1 MLQDTQNLEL
11 NQVEMLS
18 LEQVAQVG
26 ARQML
31 ALAVHAEIQS
41 YLASFAGLHTS
52 DGHQAVVRNGYHP
65 PGRLPRATVRWR
77 WRFPVVDR
85 G

>member
-1 MLQDTQNLEL
+1 MSEDTQNLEL
-11 NQVEMLS
+11 NQAEMLS
-18 LEQVAQVG
+18 LEQVACVD
-26 ARQML
+26 AHQML
-31 ALAVHAEIQS
+31 ALALEAEIQS
-41 YLASFAGLHTS
+41 YLASFTGLHTP

-77 WRFPVVDR
+77 WRFPAVDR